1 MAGSGHWPNLSFLQC
16 SGKEDKREEKMKTDK
31 KIKVLKEKLRA
42 AKQDRNVKQ
51 EEVAELEQELNK
63 LQNNSIHLV

>member
-1 MAGSGHWPNLSFLQC
+1 
-16 SGKEDKREEKMKTDK
+16 MKTDK
-31 KIKVLKEKLRA
+31 KIKVLKEKLRV

-51 EEVAELEQELNK
+51 EQVAELEQELNK

>member
-1 MAGSGHWPNLSFLQC
+1 
-16 SGKEDKREEKMKTDK
+16 MKTDK